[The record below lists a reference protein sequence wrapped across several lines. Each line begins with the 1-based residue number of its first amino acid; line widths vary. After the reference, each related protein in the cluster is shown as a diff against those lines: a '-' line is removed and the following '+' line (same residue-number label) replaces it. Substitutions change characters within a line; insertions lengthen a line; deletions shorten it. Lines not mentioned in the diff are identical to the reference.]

1 MLLGRSETLPIRDE
15 PDLVL
20 VRQHVGRLGDE
31 LGFTTLV
38 RAKIV
43 TAASELGRNTLTH
56 GRGGSVRIE
65 ILTTTDRAG
74 LRLTFEDTGPGIPD
88 VPRAMKDGF
97 TTARGL
103 GLGLGGSRRLV
114 DKFEIASS
122 LESGTRVTVTQWASA

>member
-1 MLLGRSETLPIRDE
+1 MLRSGRETLPIRSE

-20 VRQHVGRLGDE
+20 VRQRVGRLGDE
-31 LGFTTLV
+31 LGFTTLA
-38 RAKIV
+38 RTKIV

-56 GRGGSVRIE
+56 GRGGSVCIE
-65 ILTTTDRAG
+65 VLATTDRPG

-88 VPRAMKDGF
+88 VEQAMKDGC

-114 DKFEIASS
+114 DKFEIASRPG
-122 LESGTRVTVTQWASA
+122 SGTRVTVTQWA

>member
-1 MLLGRSETLPIRDE
+1 MLQGGSETLPIRNE

-20 VRQHVGRLGDE
+20 VRQRVGRLGDE

-38 RAKIV
+38 RTKIV

-56 GRGGSVRIE
+56 GRGGNVCIE
-65 ILTTTDRAG
+65 VLTTTDRAG

-88 VPRAMKDGF
+88 VSQAMADGF
-97 TTARGL
+97 TTALGL

-114 DKFEIASS
+114 DKFEIASR
-122 LESGTRVTVTQWASA
+122 LGSGTRVTVTQWA